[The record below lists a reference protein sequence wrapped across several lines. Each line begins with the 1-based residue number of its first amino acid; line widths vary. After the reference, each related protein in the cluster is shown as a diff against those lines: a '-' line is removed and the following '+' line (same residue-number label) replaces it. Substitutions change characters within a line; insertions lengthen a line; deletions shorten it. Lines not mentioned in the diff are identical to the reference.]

1 MPRME
6 RFREILT
13 RPLDVEYMKQ
23 KSQEGWRLAA
33 IEWER
38 QTDGGATEEAPGLL
52 EEVPYGLRVA
62 GDCRHLEENPE
73 EMQALKFMMEL
84 LIQDVSLQR
93 MAEELNQRAFPTRD
107 GTRWTPVAIFKAFPR
122 MIEVSPRLFSTEE
135 WAARRKQILHVIW
148 NS

>member
-1 MPRME
+1 MPRLE
-6 RFREILT
+6 RFREVWSK
-13 RPLDVEYMKQ
+13 PLDLEYLKDKTQ
-23 KSQEGWRLAA
+23 AGWRLAA

-38 QTDGGATEEAPGLL
+38 ETEGEPAPSPGLL

-84 LIQDVSLQR
+84 LIQDVPLHR
-93 MAEELNQRAFPTRD
+93 MAEELNQRGFPTRD

-122 MIEVSPRLFSTEE
+122 MIEVSPRLFSSEE

>member
-1 MPRME
+1 ME

-38 QTDGGATEEAPGLL
+38 ETDGGATEASGLL

-62 GDCRHLEENPE
+62 GDCLHLEENPE